1 MLEII
6 YQDEYMVAINKPH
19 DLLVHPSPIARDAEV
34 FALQMLRDQI
44 GQHVYPAHRLDRK
57 TAGVLLFGL
66 NQEVNK
72 SLQMIFSERKVGKI
86 YHAVVRGYCADEG
99 VIDYP
104 LTKENGTVQEAL
116 TRYSTLQRTELPVPF
131 GAHATSRYSLVK
143 VVPETGRM
151 HQIRK
156 HFAHLRHPIIGDRPH
171 GCNKQNKLFKEK
183 WDMTTMLLH
192 ASELSFVHPISAK
205 PVQIVAGL
213 QPEFAE
219 VMDLM
224 GWDVGLL

>member
-1 MLEII
+1 ML
-6 YQDEYMVAINKPH
+6 
-19 DLLVHPSPIARDAEV
+19 
-34 FALQMLRDQI
+34 
-44 GQHVYPAHRLDRK
+44 
-57 TAGVLLFGL
+57 
-66 NQEVNK
+66 
-72 SLQMIFSERKVGKI
+72 FSERQVQKT
-86 YHAVVRGYCADEG
+86 YHAIVRGYCADEG
-99 VIDYP
+99 AIDYP
-104 LTKENGTVQEAL
+104 LTKDNGVVQEAF
-116 TRYSTLQRTELPVPF
+116 TQYSTLDRAELPVPF
-131 GAHATSRYSLVK
+131 GAHATSRYSIVK

-192 ASELSFVHPISAK
+192 ASELAFVHPISAK